1 MNSKTFTLLLIS
13 FLAVGSIAVT
23 ETNSQ
28 IRNRIHAKEIQKE
41 IQKERQLKVS
51 KIKIDTIV
59 SRIDTTEKILDATKQ
74 ILISNSHILDR
85 DAKKLRDFQE
95 AKSEDVSNPVIILD
109 TIVIQKVIEKEVV
122 KQDSV
127 IIIKEPEEKRNFF
140 QRLFKF
146 LPSKKK

>member
-23 ETNSQ
+23 ERNSQ

-95 AKSEDVSNPVIILD
+95 TKSEDTSTTFVVFD
-109 TIVIQKVIEKEVV
+109 TVLIQKVIEKEVI
-122 KQDSV
+122 KKDSV
-127 IIIKEPEEKRNFF
+127 IIIKEPEEKLNFF